1 MNDQIIQD
9 LRRMRDLFGLT
20 EQTNDQSLELLFKE
34 NNPTSIKQFLLSN
47 DSLKNKLEE
56 LFSTT
61 NLDELTTK
69 IMNPNNTIIMRGLQ
83 RSSMSKDMEMYEF
96 LDILSKSK
104 S

>member
-9 LRRMRDLFGLT
+9 LRRMRGLFGLT
-20 EQTNDQSLELLFKE
+20 EQTTDQSLELLFKE

-47 DSLKNKLEE
+47 DSLKTKLEE

>member
-20 EQTNDQSLELLFKE
+20 EQTTDQSLELLFKE

-47 DSLKNKLEE
+47 DSLKTKLEE

>member
-1 MNDQIIQD
+1 MNDHIIQD
-9 LRRMRDLFGLT
+9 LRRIRELFGLL

-34 NNPTSIKQFLLSN
+34 NNPTSIKQFLLDN
-47 DSLKNKLEE
+47 ESLKNKLEE

-61 NLDELTTK
+61 NLDDLTTK

>member
-1 MNDQIIQD
+1 MNNDIIQD
-9 LRRMRDLFGLT
+9 LRRIKELFGLK

-47 DSLKNKLEE
+47 ESLKNKLEE

-83 RSSMSKDMEMYEF
+83 RSSMSKDIEMYEF

>member
-47 DSLKNKLEE
+47 DSLKTKLEE

>member
-1 MNDQIIQD
+1 MNDQIIHD
-9 LRRMRDLFGLT
+9 LRRMRELFGLS
-20 EQTNDQSLELLFKE
+20 EQTQDQSLEILFRE
-34 NNPTSIKQFLLSN
+34 NNPAAIKQFLLSN
-47 DSLKNKLEE
+47 ESLKKKLEE

-69 IMNPNNTIIMRGLQ
+69 LTNPNNTIIMRGLQ

-104 S
+104 N

>member
-1 MNDQIIQD
+1 MNNDIIQD
-9 LRRMRDLFGLT
+9 LRRIKELFGLK

-47 DSLKNKLEE
+47 ESLKNKLEE

-83 RSSMSKDMEMYEF
+83 RSSMSKDTEMYEF

-104 S
+104 N